1 MAKSVSSALS
11 QTANPLRIRFSPL
24 VRDPKPHIG
33 RWYVMVYPTK
43 QPGQDEELD
52 RELARR
58 RRNNEPLFEYFA
70 PVLVEARKM
79 NGRLVTTRRS
89 LLYNYLFV
97 HASECEIYRIKQRL
111 PQYNLLPRVK
121 DSKESYHYPYLTDKA
136 MRDLQ
141 WIARSYAE
149 PVPVCTAD
157 PAWLVKGDRIR
168 ITEGRFAGIEA
179 KVVTNATSR
188 HKEILVSIDNWMCV
202 PLLKVQP
209 GEYEVVELNAETP
222 SYYSR
227 LNNSKLLD
235 RLHDAL
241 CRHWAGTGS
250 AEDRRM
256 ATEVLQEYGS
266 LTLDSD
272 IMRSKLYALLLQTYT
287 ILGETSKRESQ
298 LVAIQK
304 MLPAV
309 RAEQS
314 RALLL
319 VTLYGCTDSRLYY
332 DQAHALIDPWLA
344 EKSPKKSKA
353 QLIRHLAD
361 FDRQFG
367 HGGEGGMD
375 SRSEQAVFGLR
386 ISNK

>member
-1 MAKSVSSALS
+1 MVKSLSSALIPTVNKS
-11 QTANPLRIRFSPL
+11 ESAVTQLSEVQNR
-24 VRDPKPHIG
+24 HIV
-33 RWYVMVYPTK
+33 RWYVMVYPTSNRTMT
-43 QPGQDEELD
+43 EELD
-52 RELARR
+52 RELIRR
-58 RRNNEPLFEYFA
+58 RRDNEPLFEYFA
-70 PVLVEARKM
+70 PVFVEARKI

-97 HASECEIYRIKQRL
+97 HASECEIYRIKRRL

-121 DSKESYHYPYLTDKA
+121 DSKESYYYPYLTDKA

-149 PVPVCTAD
+149 PVPICSVE
-157 PAWLVKGDRIR
+157 PNWLVKGDRIR

-179 KVVTNATSR
+179 KVITNTFSR
-188 HKEILVSIDNWMCV
+188 HKEILVSIDNWMYV
-202 PLLKVQP
+202 PLLKVHP
-209 GEYEVVELNAETP
+209 GEYEVIELNAEIP

-241 CRHWAGTGS
+241 CRHLAGKGS
-250 AEDRRM
+250 VEDRRI
-256 ATEVLQEYGS
+256 ATEVLQEYGR

-272 IMRSKLYALLLQTYT
+272 IMRSKLHVLLLQAYT
-287 ILGETSKRESQ
+287 ILDDTPKRESQ

-319 VTLYGCTDSRLYY
+319 VTLYGCTDNRLYY
-332 DQAHALIDPWLA
+332 DQAHALIDPWLM
-344 EKSPKKSKA
+344 EETPKKRKA

-361 FDRQFG
+361 FDRQLG
-367 HGGEGGMD
+367 HGGGE
-375 SRSEQAVFGLR
+375 
-386 ISNK
+386 

>member
-1 MAKSVSSALS
+1 MTKSVSSALTR
-11 QTANPLRIRFSPL
+11 TA
-24 VRDPKPHIG
+24 DPTESAATPVSEAQNRHIV
-33 RWYVMVYPTK
+33 RWYVMVYPTSSRAMT
-43 QPGQDEELD
+43 EELD

-58 RRNNEPLFEYFA
+58 QRDNEPLFEYFA
-70 PVLVEARKM
+70 PILVEAKKI
-79 NGRLVTTRRS
+79 NGRLVRTRRP

-97 HASECEIYRIKQRL
+97 HASEAEIYRIKQRL

-188 HKEILVSIDNWMCV
+188 HKEILVSIDDWMCV

-209 GEYEVVELNAETP
+209 GAYEVIELNAENP
-222 SYYSR
+222 GYYSR
-227 LNNSKLLD
+227 LNNSKLFD
-235 RLHDAL
+235 RIHDAL
-241 CRHWAGTGS
+241 CRHLAGGGS
-250 AEDRRM
+250 AEDRAI

-272 IMRSKLYALLLQTYT
+272 IMRSKLYVLLLQAYT
-287 ILGETSKRESQ
+287 ILGETAKRESQ
-298 LVAIQK
+298 LVTIQK
-304 MLPAV
+304 LLPAV

-319 VTLYGCTDSRLYY
+319 VTLYGCTDNRLYY

-344 EKSPKKSKA
+344 EESPKQSKA

-361 FDRQFG
+361 FDRLFG
-367 HGGEGGMD
+367 HGGE
-375 SRSEQAVFGLR
+375 
-386 ISNK
+386 

>member
-1 MAKSVSSALS
+1 MTKSVSSALTR
-11 QTANPLRIRFSPL
+11 TA
-24 VRDPKPHIG
+24 DPTESAATPVSEAQNRHIV
-33 RWYVMVYPTK
+33 RWYVMVYPTSSRAMT
-43 QPGQDEELD
+43 EELD

-58 RRNNEPLFEYFA
+58 QRDNEPLFEYFA
-70 PVLVEARKM
+70 PILVEAKTI
-79 NGRLVTTRRS
+79 NGRLVRTRRP

-97 HASECEIYRIKQRL
+97 HASEAEIYRIKQRL

-188 HKEILVSIDNWMCV
+188 HKEILVSIDDWMCV

-209 GEYEVVELNAETP
+209 GAYEVIELNAENP
-222 SYYSR
+222 GYYSR
-227 LNNSKLLD
+227 LNNSKLFD
-235 RLHDAL
+235 RIHDAL
-241 CRHWAGTGS
+241 CRHLAGGGS
-250 AEDRRM
+250 AEDRAI

-272 IMRSKLYALLLQTYT
+272 IMRSKLYVLLLQAYT
-287 ILGETSKRESQ
+287 ILGETAKRESQ
-298 LVAIQK
+298 LVTIQK
-304 MLPAV
+304 LLPAV

-319 VTLYGCTDSRLYY
+319 VTLYGCTDNRLYY

-344 EKSPKKSKA
+344 EESPKKSKA

-361 FDRQFG
+361 FDRLFG
-367 HGGEGGMD
+367 HGGE
-375 SRSEQAVFGLR
+375 
-386 ISNK
+386 

>member
-1 MAKSVSSALS
+1 MTNAVSSALTPVS
-11 QTANPLRIRFSPL
+11 DPSEPIAAPLSE
-24 VRDPKPHIG
+24 VRNRHIV
-33 RWYVMVYPTK
+33 RWYVMVYPTSSRAMT
-43 QPGQDEELD
+43 EELD

-58 RRNNEPLFEYFA
+58 QRDNEPLFEYFA
-70 PVLVEARKM
+70 PILVEAKKI
-79 NGRLVTTRRS
+79 NGRLVRTRRP

-121 DSKESYHYPYLTDKA
+121 DTKDTYHYPYLTDKA

-168 ITEGRFAGIEA
+168 ITGGRFAGIEA
-179 KVVTNATSR
+179 KVVTNTPSR

-202 PLLKVQP
+202 PLLKVEP
-209 GEYEVVELNAETP
+209 GEYEVIELNAENP
-222 SYYSR
+222 RYYSR

-241 CRHWAGTGS
+241 CRHLAGKGS
-250 AEDRRM
+250 PEDR
-256 ATEVLQEYGS
+256 AIAAEVLQEYGS

-272 IMRSKLYALLLQTYT
+272 VMRSKLHALLLQAYT
-287 ILGETSKRESQ
+287 ILDETSKYES
-298 LVAIQK
+298 LFRAIQE

-309 RAEQS
+309 QAEQS

-319 VTLYGCTDSRLYY
+319 VTLYGCTDNRLYY
-332 DQAHALIDPWLA
+332 DQAHAVIDPWRA
-344 EKSPKKSKA
+344 EESPKKSKA
-353 QLIRHLAD
+353 QLLRHLAD

-367 HGGEGGMD
+367 HDGE
-375 SRSEQAVFGLR
+375 
-386 ISNK
+386 